1 MNDIGTLTPA
11 PVAHDT
17 KSGCDP
23 SLCPTSNLGPLVIM
37 PTTRPSPSGR
47 AALALALALSA
58 LLPAC
63 ATTGSTYKSGVGDRF
78 LEHPPYYAGS
88 TPAGT
93 TPLGHLPIVYQRG
106 GSQSPV
112 FDPESGTG
120 TPIAT
125 LLGEMNA
132 YLDSLGASV
141 RLRPATAQVGTAPD
155 VMFGCVTDAS
165 GDCEQRDAEGVLGR
179 KGQTMRLAV
188 GRPSESWVTWA
199 GSAMDAGN
207 VPNTLVITLEVGQ
220 YLPRQRGLAGH
231 KEVELGTGYNVG
243 LPWLTSLETPVSVL
257 QLTGARIGRSGQ
269 AVRIGAE
276 GLLARRTP
284 FAISALGAQALIS
297 DEDVEKV
304 RTARREDLPGKPLV
318 WQAALRSLVEQLAGK
333 S

>member
-1 MNDIGTLTPA
+1 
-11 PVAHDT
+11 
-17 KSGCDP
+17 
-23 SLCPTSNLGPLVIM
+23 M
-37 PTTRPSPSGR
+37 PTTRPSLPGR
-47 AALALALALSA
+47 AALALALLVPA
-58 LLPAC
+58 AC

-93 TPLGHLPIVYQRG
+93 TPVGHLPIVYQRG
-106 GSQSPV
+106 GSQAPI
-112 FDPESGTG
+112 FDPESGAG

-125 LLGEMNA
+125 LLAEMNS

-141 RLRPATAQVGTAPD
+141 RLRPSAAQAGTAPD
-155 VMFGCVTDAS
+155 VMFGCVVDAT
-165 GDCEQRDAEGVLGR
+165 GDCEERGDSALGR

-199 GSAMDAGN
+199 GSTMDAAS

-220 YLPRQRGLAGH
+220 YLPRQRGFAGH
-231 KEVELGTGYNVG
+231 KEVELGTGHVVG

-284 FAISALGAQALIS
+284 FTASALGAQALIS
-297 DEDVEKV
+297 DEDVEKL
-304 RTARREDLPGKPLV
+304 RTARREDLPGSPLV
-318 WQAALRSLVEQLAGK
+318 WQVAFKNLVVQLTGISSLAQPATGTGD
-333 S
+333 